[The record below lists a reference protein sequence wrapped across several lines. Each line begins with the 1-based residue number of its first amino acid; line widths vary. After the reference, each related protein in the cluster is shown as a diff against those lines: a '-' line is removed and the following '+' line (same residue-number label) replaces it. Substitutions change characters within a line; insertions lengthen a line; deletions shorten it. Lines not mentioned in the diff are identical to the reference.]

1 MEPYWNMHIP
11 GVLFASNDSPIQNL
25 VLTNSKLKQTKN
37 QSLKCT
43 KKKIKRVTSANA
55 KLKNQKGSLVTI
67 MRYVM
72 LLSFLKKN

>member
-1 MEPYWNMHIP
+1 MHIP

-25 VLTNSKLKQTKN
+25 VLTNSKIKQTKN

-43 KKKIKRVTSANA
+43 KKIKRVASANA

-72 LLSFLKKN
+72 LLSFLKN